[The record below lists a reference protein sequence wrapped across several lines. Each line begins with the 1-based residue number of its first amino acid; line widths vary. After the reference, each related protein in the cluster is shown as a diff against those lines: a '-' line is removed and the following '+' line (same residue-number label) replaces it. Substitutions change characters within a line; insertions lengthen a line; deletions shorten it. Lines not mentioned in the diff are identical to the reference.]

1 MSKPRRKRRRINLGL
16 VPSPRGVKEHAQ
28 IRGDWAISV
37 VGPDGK
43 VKEKR
48 EVQNLVVND
57 GLDWIAD
64 YAFTGCN
71 PTTQPDA
78 MCYIAIGTDGTA
90 VTATDTALGAEL
102 VRETFETVTSGGTG
116 VITYDVTF
124 AAGVGTGAVSEAG
137 TFNDASAG
145 EMFNRVAFSAVNKTA
160 SDTLKVSCTITFTS
174 S

>member
-1 MSKPRRKRRRINLGL
+1 MSNPRSKPVDRL
-16 VPSPRGVKEHAQ
+16 S
-28 IRGDWAISV
+28 IRGDWTFCV
-37 VGPDGK
+37 VGPDGS
-43 VKEKR
+43 VKDQR
-48 EVQNLVVND
+48 EVSNLVVND

-64 YAFTGCN
+64 YAFLGCS
-71 PTTQPDA
+71 PTSQPDA
-78 MCYIAIGTDGTA
+78 MCYIAIGTDSTA

-102 VRETFETVTSGGTG
+102 VREQFETVTSGGVG
-116 VITYDVTF
+116 VITYDVTY
-124 AAGVGTGAVSEAG
+124 AAGVGTGAIAEAG